1 MTQLLREKLFMELK
15 SHFYTI
21 DTNRDVRYLHPC
33 EMARQRRKCK
43 REGREG
49 REERRRDKEQKREM
63 KGWEQR
69 ERRERRR

>member
-33 EMARQRRKCK
+33 EIARQRRKCK
-43 REGREG
+43 REG

>member
-43 REGREG
+43 REGRE
-49 REERRRDKEQKREM
+49 ERRRDKEQKREM

>member
-1 MTQLLREKLFMELK
+1 MELK

-43 REGREG
+43 REKGEKRGGEIKNKKGR
-49 REERRRDKEQKREM
+49 
-63 KGWEQR
+63 
-69 ERRERRR
+69 

>member
-1 MTQLLREKLFMELK
+1 MELK

-43 REGREG
+43 REGRE
-49 REERRRDKEQKREM
+49 ERRRDKEQKREM

>member
-1 MTQLLREKLFMELK
+1 MELK

-43 REGREG
+43 REGRE
-49 REERRRDKEQKREM
+49 ERRRDKEQKKGDERMGAKREEGKKEM
-63 KGWEQR
+63 KAAGTAASLK
-69 ERRERRR
+69 